1 MTGWGTPV
9 VCELS
14 ICSCWI
20 GTALKCAYARR
31 CCYMHAGDFCLNKD
45 GFAMLQTVRA
55 NAALAATP
63 VILLTSLQEL
73 AHMLMGMTSS

>member
-1 MTGWGTPV
+1 MQDD
-9 VCELS
+9 
-14 ICSCWI
+14 
-20 GTALKCAYARR
+20 A
-31 CCYMHAGDFCLNKD
+31 CYVPAGDFCLNKD